1 MDINFD
7 SILNTKREDDRKREI
22 SFVEPEDEIKRTHVN
37 DEYIF
42 ISWMNNMLEKK
53 RMKKILIWMI

>member
-1 MDINFD
+1 MDINVD

-22 SFVEPEDEIKRTHVN
+22 SFEEPEDEIKRTHVN

-42 ISWMNNMLEKK
+42 IS
-53 RMKKILIWMI
+53 

>member
-7 SILNTKREDDRKREI
+7 SILNTKREEDRKREI
-22 SFVEPEDEIKRTHVN
+22 SFEEPEDKIKRTHVN

-42 ISWMNNMLEKK
+42 IS
-53 RMKKILIWMI
+53 